1 MGSLLGTQ
9 EAVSPSA
16 QGLQPSALSATVD
29 TSTNAKGTCP
39 PWRRARPLSA
49 PRRPRNWDS
58 VSTQAMNTASRRRE
72 FALLGLTGGSRSQVL
87 AMTRRESFAVA
98 AVGGGLGTLLSVPP
112 LVQISPALTGPWPTA
127 PTLGR
132 LAVIG
137 ATALLAVAGG
147 MLPTRL
153 MLRARPVE
161 AIGIQE

>member
-1 MGSLLGTQ
+1 
-9 EAVSPSA
+9 
-16 QGLQPSALSATVD
+16 
-29 TSTNAKGTCP
+29 
-39 PWRRARPLSA
+39 
-49 PRRPRNWDS
+49 
-58 VSTQAMNTASRRRE
+58 MNTASRRRE

-87 AMTRRESFAVA
+87 AMMRRESFAVA

-112 LVQISPALTGPWPTA
+112 LVLISPALTGGPWPTA
-127 PTLGR
+127 PMLGW
-132 LAVIG
+132 LAVVG